1 MAGTSRA
8 CLVKTEMLLLTFLSF
23 FVFISIQGVQAKDC
37 DIPFVVRGTWFYRE
51 NGEYHTTEINGDSM
65 TGRGNCLLSHHSHHV
80 NYTFVFYDEQTT
92 CYHCVKFFVRT
103 VNILDKIESGCKTLR
118 DKSPSLNSICDGIN
132 PDQQLIS
139 LFAENFVPVNCRSGL
154 EGVWQFAYQNRF
166 RFTGECS
173 HPGNVIQSCQTPG
186 SQFLITNQKFTISYR
201 KCDGMSESLDGTV
214 EFSCLGD
221 WFVGKNHYF
230 AVANTKESRKDEK
243 FRCFLKNRDDDE
255 YMGKSITPECNTLK
269 SPEDSPERYRMT
281 PVKSETVTPGCN
293 LPLNFSGH
301 WINTAN
307 IDADV
312 YINQTHIV
320 ETWHPDIGRSRK
332 TVYICKES
340 RDSRILLTRLNV
352 DGCQKDYICYDIVP
366 RHHNIIRYRKGLA
379 MIKDDF
385 HTVCSW
391 TQFPAKNAWKYDLFL
406 AKEPVPIRCPVA
418 GMFRF
423 QQSGDIKFQTRILGG
438 VTDSPRPEIHC
449 MDSVSSLQVCD
460 SGQKEMV
467 IDAEFC
473 LSTDT
478 YGRPM
483 DIYSDP
489 DYKLKC
495 IGFWKENLRSYLITY
510 DELDAFSRYRCWV
523 YQRADLTKIYM
534 SQALGPYCPLN
545 QDVTSW
551 NYTEGA
557 AVHLNMEEYE
567 RERDQCPMNFDDGEN
582 PWRTSESYI
591 QTFSFRGSADNIHIS
606 ITAILLPLT
615 LLFIV
620 QH

>member
-1 MAGTSRA
+1 MMAGCTRA
-8 CLVKTEMLLLTFLSF
+8 CRVKIEMLFTFISY
-23 FVFISIQGVQAKDC
+23 FVLISIQGVASKGC
-37 DIPFVVRGTWFYRE
+37 EIPPVVRGTWFYRE

-65 TGRGNCLLSHHSHHV
+65 TGRGNCLSSHHSHHV
-80 NYTFVFYDEQTT
+80 NYTFVFLDEQTT

-103 VNILDKIESGCKTLR
+103 VNILDKVESGCKTLR

-332 TVYICKES
+332 TVYVCKES

-406 AKEPVPIRCPVA
+406 ARDPVPIRCPVA
-418 GMFRF
+418 GKFKF
-423 QQSGDIKFQTRILGG
+423 TQKGDIKFETRILGG
-438 VTDSPRPEIHC
+438 VTDSPRPDIYCKENIS
-449 MDSVSSLQVCD
+449 DFSVCD
-460 SGQKEMV
+460 AEQKEMW
-467 IDAEFC
+467 IDEHYC
-473 LSTDT
+473 LSVD
-478 YGRPM
+478 YKGRPV

-582 PWRTSESYI
+582 PWSTSESYI
-591 QTFSFRGSADNIHIS
+591 QTFSFRASADYIRIS
-606 ITAILLPLT
+606 LTAILLPLT
-615 LLFIV
+615 LLFV
-620 QH
+620 FQH